1 MCALYIS
8 QTNCAMDNKTQMAPS
23 QFACADGLES
33 LLHKDT
39 ELLLDS
45 SWLQA

>member
-8 QTNCAMDNKTQMAPS
+8 QTNCAMNNKTQMAPS